1 MKSKTNGT
9 YELQNNVSC
18 NNKTETH
25 YILFKQSVGNIEI
38 IFAHSNISKKKPPQI
53 STTC

>member
-1 MKSKTNGT
+1 MSSKIMYPVTT
-9 YELQNNVSC
+9 
-18 NNKTETH
+18 KTETH